1 MKNFVLFKGVKSAFL
16 LRVSDIT
23 KVTQEEEICIVWA
36 DTTGYHTSEI
46 IDEILEVLN
55 GTLE

>member
-23 KVTQEEEICIVWA
+23 KVTQEGEICVVWV
-36 DTTGYHTSEI
+36 DTTGYHTSESI
-46 IDEILEVLN
+46 NEILEVLN